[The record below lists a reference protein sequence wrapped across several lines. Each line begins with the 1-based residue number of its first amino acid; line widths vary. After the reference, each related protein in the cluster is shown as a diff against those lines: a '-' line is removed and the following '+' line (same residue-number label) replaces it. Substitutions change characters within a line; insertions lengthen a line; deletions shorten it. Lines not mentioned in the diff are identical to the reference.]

1 MDLDMRPPPMKRNLL
16 AYEIQECPRCHCC
29 VPRIDDL
36 PERVDAA
43 WIQDAGYQSVACDAE
58 TPEIP
63 RRLLAYAYLARRAD
77 DERGFVWASLSAAW
91 GFDDLG
97 LPWKE
102 HAAACRTAAIEAIQG
117 LHAGGESFTDDR
129 QTDQI
134 LCLDLLRR
142 ARRFDEANVAATEV
156 ATSVSTEILRRI
168 ALFQAKRAQA
178 NDDCRHT
185 VEDVMP

>member
-1 MDLDMRPPPMKRNLL
+1 
-16 AYEIQECPRCHCC
+16 
-29 VPRIDDL
+29 
-36 PERVDAA
+36 
-43 WIQDAGYQSVACDAE
+43 VACDAE

-77 DERGFVWASLSAAW
+77 DGRGFVWASLSAAW

-102 HAAACRTAAIEAIQG
+102 RAAACRTAAIEAIEG

-142 ARRFDEANVAATEV
+142 ARRFDETNVAAAELMAS
-156 ATSVSTEILRRI
+156 ATAEILRSI
-168 ALFQAKRAQA
+168 AMFQAKCALA
-178 NDDCRHT
+178 HDDGRHT
-185 VEDVMP
+185 VEEAMA